1 MKRLYCS
8 DVEIEYLKNTSQ
20 VTEEDIKMINKKNH
34 FSRKRNLVIVGEILF
49 IFFAVYSLFCL
60 RETLVPSCILCIIA
74 LPKFIH
80 CIKHRNIA
88 ACYAV
93 VTEKKERWGKVSGRN
108 NPSVKPYEETDSV
121 GSSNRKQHLF
131 YNIRSFYFC
140 TVEING
146 EIFENI
152 CCFDKDYDK
161 IGVGETVVIGGN
173 TGIPVIYK
181 KAESEH
187 YV

>member
-20 VTEEDIKMINKKNH
+20 VTEEDIKMINKKSH

-49 IFFAVYSLFCL
+49 IFFAVYSLLCL

-80 CIKHRNIA
+80 CIKHRNIT

-93 VTEKKERWGKVSGRN
+93 VTEKKGALGKGQRQ
-108 NPSVKPYEETDSV
+108 K
-121 GSSNRKQHLF
+121 
-131 YNIRSFYFC
+131 
-140 TVEING
+140 
-146 EIFENI
+146 
-152 CCFDKDYDK
+152 
-161 IGVGETVVIGGN
+161 
-173 TGIPVIYK
+173 
-181 KAESEH
+181 
-187 YV
+187 